1 MGKLKASIEAPKGLL
16 SNDLLSDREVRKRL
30 RKTLQKACEIVI
42 DYARQHHWYSD
53 RSGSL
58 TRSFKYRTRDTNDG
72 IIGTVYQDEG
82 SAFYGKFQIE
92 GTGIYGKKKQQIN
105 LNKYGNFRGYYWI
118 RRRRWVKSPLVR
130 GIRPRNILGNAY
142 SKNKAR
148 IAQMFKDEVK
158 RVAGG
163 MK

>member
-16 SNDLLSDREVRKRL
+16 SSDLLSDREVRKRL
-30 RKTLQKACEIVI
+30 RKTLQKACEIVR
-42 DYARQHHWYSD
+42 DHARQHHWYSD

-58 TRSFKYRTRDTNDG
+58 SRSFKYRTRDTNDG
-72 IIGTVYQDEG
+72 IVGTVYQDER
-82 SAFYGKFQIE
+82 SVFYGKFQIE
-92 GTGIYGKKKQQIN
+92 GTGIYGKKKQQID

-118 RRRRWVKSPLVR
+118 RRRRWVRNPLVR
-130 GIRPRNILGNAY
+130 GIRPRDILGNAY

-158 RVAGG
+158 RIAGG

>member
-30 RKTLQKACEIVI
+30 RKTLQKACEIVR
-42 DYARQHHWYSD
+42 DHARQHHWYSD

-58 TRSFKYRTRDTNDG
+58 SRSFKYRTKDTNDG
-72 IIGTVYQDEG
+72 IVGTVYQDER
-82 SAFYGKFQIE
+82 SAYYGKFQIE
-92 GTGIYGKKKQQIN
+92 GTGIYGKNKKQID

-118 RRRRWVKSPLVR
+118 RRRRWVRNPLVR
-130 GIRPRNILGNAY
+130 GIRPRDILGNAY
-142 SKNKAR
+142 SKNRSR
-148 IAQMFKDEVK
+148 IAQMFRDEVK
-158 RVAGG
+158 RIAGG